1 MSTTTLKLIALALM
15 LLDHI
20 YEFFPGAP
28 IVLTWLGRISAP
40 IFFFCTAW
48 GFYYTHNRRV
58 YLLRMYLCSVLMG
71 ALDLALN
78 LSIAQPVVPV
88 INNIFTTLFLSCLF
102 IYLWEWK
109 DKLWQKLLMVL
120 AYLAI
125 NAAMLFLI
133 IGVASPLLYKVLP
146 QKTYQYCITMVGGIL
161 PNILTCEGSYITVL
175 MGLVLYFCRESRV
188 KLALG
193 YGLYCLGSLAL
204 MVNMGFMQGVTDW
217 YDFLFHRAYQ
227 WMEIF
232 ALPLMLC
239 YNGQKGRGYKYLF
252 YIFYPAHVAV
262 LFYLGNLL
270 A

>member
-1 MSTTTLKLIALALM
+1 MF
-15 LLDHI
+15 LDHI

-40 IFFFCTAW
+40 IFFFCTVW
-48 GFYYTHNRRV
+48 GFHYTHNRRV

-71 ALDLALN
+71 ALDLVLN

-102 IYLWEWK
+102 IYLWEMK
-109 DKLWQKLLMVL
+109 EKPWQKMLMVL
-120 AYLAI
+120 AYLALNI
-125 NAAMLFLI
+125 AMVFLI
-133 IGVASPLLYKVLP
+133 TGVASPLLYRVLP
-146 QKTYQYCITMVGGIL
+146 QQTYQYCITMVGGLL

-175 MGLVLYFCRESRV
+175 MGIVLYFCKGSRK
-188 KLALG
+188 KLAIG
-193 YGLYCLGSLAL
+193 YSLYCLGSLAL
-204 MVNMGFMQGVTDW
+204 MVNMGVAQGVTDW
-217 YDFLFHRAYQ
+217 YQFLFHQAYQ

>member
-15 LLDHI
+15 FLDHI

-40 IFFFCTAW
+40 IFFFCTVW
-48 GFYYTHNRRV
+48 GFHYTHNRRV

-71 ALDLALN
+71 ALDLVLN
-78 LSIAQPVVPV
+78 LSVAQPVVPV

-102 IYLWEWK
+102 IYLWELK
-109 DKLWQKLLMVL
+109 EKLWQKMLMVL
-120 AYLAI
+120 AYFAI
-125 NAAMLFLI
+125 NAAALFLI
-133 IGVASPLLYKVLP
+133 IGVASPLLYSVLP
-146 QKTYQYCITMVGGIL
+146 METYQYCITMVGGIL

-175 MGLVLYFCRESRV
+175 MGIVLYFCKGSRK
-188 KLALG
+188 KLAIG
-193 YGLYCLGSLAL
+193 YSLYCLGSLAL
-204 MVNMGFMQGVTDW
+204 MVNMGVAQGVTDW
-217 YDFLFHRAYQ
+217 YDFLFHQAYQ

-232 ALPLMLC
+232 SLPLMLC

>member
-15 LLDHI
+15 FLDHI

-40 IFFFCTAW
+40 IFFFCTVW
-48 GFYYTHNRRV
+48 GFHYTHNRRV

-71 ALDLALN
+71 ALDLVLN

-102 IYLWEWK
+102 IYLWEMK
-109 DKLWQKLLMVL
+109 EKPWQKMLMVL
-120 AYLAI
+120 AYLALNI
-125 NAAMLFLI
+125 AMVFLI
-133 IGVASPLLYKVLP
+133 TGVASPLLYRVLP
-146 QKTYQYCITMVGGIL
+146 QQTYQYCITMVGGLL

-175 MGLVLYFCRESRV
+175 MGIVLYFCKGSRK
-188 KLALG
+188 KLAIG
-193 YGLYCLGSLAL
+193 YSLYCLGSLAL
-204 MVNMGFMQGVTDW
+204 MVNMGVAQGVTDW
-217 YDFLFHRAYQ
+217 YQFLFHQAYQ